1 MTLSRRQLI
10 VLTALLALGTAC
22 TPAPPSPSPTAPAPD
37 RPIDSADALVAWIA
51 AHPAAASVLVDDGRG
66 RRVTHL
72 ADRPRPLASAA
83 KVVHL
88 TAYAQAVVAG
98 RLDPDARVSVA
109 EWERWYVP
117 GTDGFAHRQ
126 ALQVLGAG
134 PDDTVRWD
142 DLVAVMI
149 AASDSAVPD
158 LLRETLGDDALV
170 AAAAAGGWTAPDL
183 PSFGGEGLLTPGVFT
198 ADPPPGPADRRAA
211 TVAALRRYA
220 GDPAWRAAV
229 AQQAAAL
236 EAAAQDPAAQNPTVS
251 PAADPA
257 LDRLMEWCDGGPA
270 GTVAQLAGMHRAAA
284 TDGFGAEVAAIVRG
298 HLERP
303 LADRLPPGV
312 LGAGQKGGSLPGIL
326 TNAVTIRRADGTVG
340 VAVVA
345 LSGMPLPAYQQ
356 ALTAGAPLLLSQQV
370 LLDDAL
376 LTRLGAAVGAR

>member
-10 VLTALLALGTAC
+10 VTTALLAVGTAC
-22 TPAPPSPSPTAPAPD
+22 TAAPPATTTPAQP
-37 RPIDSADALVAWIA
+37 RPIDSADALVDWIA
-51 AHPAAASVLVDDGRG
+51 AHPGAASVLVDDGRG
-66 RRVTHL
+66 RRVAHL
-72 ADRPRPLASAA
+72 ADRSRPLASAA

-117 GTDGFAHRQ
+117 GTDGSAHRQ
-126 ALQVLGAG
+126 ALQMLGVG

-142 DLVAVMI
+142 DLVAVMT

-158 LLRETLGDDALV
+158 LLRETLGDAALV
-170 AAAAAGGWTAPDL
+170 AAATAGGWTAPDL
-183 PSFGGEGLLTPGVFT
+183 PSFGGEGLLTPGAFT
-198 ADPPPGPADRRAA
+198 DDPPPGPADRRAA
-211 TVAALRRYA
+211 AVAALRRYA

-229 AQQAAAL
+229 AQRAAAI
-236 EAAAQDPAAQNPTVS
+236 EAAAQDPAAQAAP

-257 LDRLMEWCDGGPA
+257 LDRLMEWFDGGPA

-326 TNAVTIRRADGTVG
+326 TNAVTVRRADATVG

-345 LSGMPLPAYQQ
+345 LSGMPLPDYQQ

-376 LTRLGAAVGAR
+376 LTRLGTAVGVR